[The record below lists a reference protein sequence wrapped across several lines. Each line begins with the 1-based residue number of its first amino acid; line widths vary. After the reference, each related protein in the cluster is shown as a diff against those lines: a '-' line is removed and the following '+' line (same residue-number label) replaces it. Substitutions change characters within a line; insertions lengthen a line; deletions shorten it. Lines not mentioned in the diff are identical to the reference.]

1 MRLFIAFLSAIA
13 FMTFVPP
20 AARAVACAGAA
31 DFQYVGVACT
41 ISGHDAAAAA
51 HTSGAGTRPNYTFT
65 PNCHNGAKTCTETP
79 TCAAEDGTQGED
91 MIVYLGTTKVGETCW
106 TGKAPAPQLPTPDQV
121 MAAAR
126 SLSWPAATLII
137 QPPDGETLVN
147 FATNFYTT
155 TTAAQSHTVPLL
167 SVEVTI
173 EATPAAYVWRFGDG
187 TSHTGSDPGAAYPAL
202 GVTHRYTHKGNVAPQ
217 VDITY
222 RGRYRFGTG
231 AWRPLPATL
240 TIPGAPRRLRVLT
253 ATPHLVGD

>member
-1 MRLFIAFLSAIA
+1 MDISRATEVC
-13 FMTFVPP
+13 TF
-20 AARAVACAGAA
+20 
-31 DFQYVGVACT
+31 
-41 ISGHDAAAAA
+41 SGHDAANAVQDA
-51 HTSGAGTRPNYTFT
+51 GGGTRPNYTFT
-65 PNCHNGAKTCTETP
+65 PNCHSGAKTCAETP
-79 TCAAEDGTQGED
+79 TCPAEDGTQGED
-91 MIVYLGTTKVGETCW
+91 MIVYEGTTKVGETCW
-106 TGKAPAPQLPTPDQV
+106 TGKAPDPPQLPTPDQV

-147 FATNFYTT
+147 FATNFYTS
-155 TTAAQSHTVPLL
+155 TTAVQSHTVPLL

-202 GVTHRYTHKGNVAPQ
+202 GVTHRYLRKGEVAPQ

-231 AWRPLPATL
+231 AWRPLPDTL
-240 TIPGAPRRLRVLT
+240 TIPGTPQRLRVLT
-253 ATPHLVGD
+253 ATPHLVGN

>member
-1 MRLFIAFLSAIA
+1 MALAVIPIIVVSN
-13 FMTFVPP
+13 T
-20 AARAVACAGAA
+20 AATRADRPSCGTSVNLK
-31 DFQYVGVACT
+31 GVAMDCH
-41 ISGHDAAAAA
+41 ISGADAIPLA
-51 HTSGAGTRPNYTFT
+51 TNSGSGTRPNYTFT

-79 TCAAEDGTQGED
+79 TCPAEDGTQGED

-137 QPPDGETLVN
+137 QPPGGETLVN